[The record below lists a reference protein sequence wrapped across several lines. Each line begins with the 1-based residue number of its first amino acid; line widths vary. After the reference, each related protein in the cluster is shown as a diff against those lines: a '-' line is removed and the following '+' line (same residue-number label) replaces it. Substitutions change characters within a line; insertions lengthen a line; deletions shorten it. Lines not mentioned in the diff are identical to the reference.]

1 MHKRSVDAARC
12 TITLSIFISI
22 SISISIEST
31 SSSRAVPWHDYVEV
45 RMPGGVTVDPSA
57 AVDR

>member
-12 TITLSIFISI
+12 TITLSIFF